1 MKSTNLHT
9 AYLDFINE
17 AAKPEESFEQFCKN
31 RLAGATKITEMAKKK
46 GGDALLT
53 FHHFEVKLPIYS
65 KAASGKFKLG
75 EATIKL
81 DSLVSKLN
89 QSLVTSGEI
98 KMTQVQFQKLV
109 GLIEVWGELIIRF
122 KQT

>member
-1 MKSTNLHT
+1 MGNSNLYT

-17 AAKPEESFEQFCKN
+17 AVKPEESFEQFCKN

-46 GGDALLT
+46 GGDAMLT
-53 FHHFEVKLPIYS
+53 FHHFEVKLPIYQ
-65 KAASGKFKLG
+65 KASSGKFKLS
-75 EATIKL
+75 EAKTKL

-89 QSLVTSGEI
+89 QSLNYSGEI
-98 KMTQVQFQKLV
+98 KMNDVQFQKLV

-122 KQT
+122 KQN

>member
-1 MKSTNLHT
+1 MKSSNIYI

-17 AAKPEESFEQFCKN
+17 SNNPKENFEEFCKN
-31 RLAGATKITEMAKKK
+31 RLAGATKITEMAQKK

-65 KAASGKFKLG
+65 KAAAGKFKLS
-75 EATIKL
+75 EATTKL
-81 DSLVSKLN
+81 DGLVSKLN
-89 QSLVTSGEI
+89 QSFSSTEGV
-98 KMTQVQFQKLV
+98 KMSQTQFQKLV

-122 KQT
+122 KQK